1 VKVIGRADTDIM
13 HLLVLVASAQ
23 FFYVTVKTLKFGEK
37 HDILKISVQHTGGIM
52 RVNCGDQPIT
62 GLPDG
67 FKVTGSDIPG
77 NPGYSE
83 ILRHYYLDS
92 SILFRLQ
99 T

>member
-1 VKVIGRADTDIM
+1 
-13 HLLVLVASAQ
+13 
-23 FFYVTVKTLKFGEK
+23 
-37 HDILKISVQHTGGIM
+37 M